1 MLLFPLISHL
11 SVLGS
16 CVFVLGMM
24 YCCNPIRTN
33 NCIVIFL
40 VMSAL
45 PGHFASYNLLVSG
58 WTLDKHAWSFHDAE
72 CFFFNN
78 K

>member
-1 MLLFPLISHL
+1 M
-11 SVLGS
+11 
-16 CVFVLGMM
+16 
-24 YCCNPIRTN
+24 IRTN

-45 PGHFASYNLLVSG
+45 PGHFSSYNLLVSG
-58 WTLDKHAWSFHDAE
+58 WTLDKHAWGFHDALSVSSSII
-72 CFFFNN
+72 N